1 MKTTSL
7 LFLFGFSSFLSHAQS
22 IASPTLTSGG
32 SSAGILGSGSTYY
45 GFQAGKISTAQ
56 FNTFIGNNTGMLN
69 TGGSSNL
76 FVGSFAGMGNVTG
89 TNNVLLGTKS
99 GVNVTGSNNTFTGT
113 GSGTNL
119 DQTCPAT
126 ACPNYGNNNSF
137 FGAASGSANST
148 GSNNVFLGSSSGF
161 LNTNGQNNTYIGV
174 NSGSKDNGS
183 GNVFLGANSGSLSAG
198 KFPVSSINNQL
209 FIDNS
214 ATTTPLIWGDFA
226 MDQLK
231 LNGKVGIG
239 FGNLTIF
246 PTSAGAVD
254 VSNYKLFVAGGILA
268 EEMRIKLRGPSNG
281 LWADY
286 VFLKEYKLK
295 TIFEVEKYI
304 KQNGHLENVPTAE
317 DVKKNGL
324 NLSEI
329 ARIQQEKIEELTLYM
344 IEQAKKIKILEDI
357 LINK

>member
-1 MKTTSL
+1 MKTTSF
-7 LFLFGFSSFLSHAQS
+7 LFLFGFTCFFLQAQNV
-22 IASPTLTSGG
+22 ASTAYLTSGG
-32 SSAGILGSGSTYY
+32 Y
-45 GFQAGKISTAQ
+45 QAGSASATPTY
-56 FNTFIGNNTGMLN
+56 NTFYGATAGKLTTGISNTLIGNFYSSSTQGLSTGASNTLVGHNAGGLITTGSRNTSFGHNAGGYLN
-69 TGGSSNL
+69 NSDNTCIGYQTMGYNT
-76 FVGSFAGMGNVTG
+76 SF
-89 TNNVLLGTKS
+89 TKS
-99 GVNVTGSNNTFTGT
+99 VALGNEAGCYTVGTDNLYLGYRAGYFTKGSNNILIGAGAGT
-113 GSGTNL
+113 S
-119 DQTCPAT
+119 QTI
-126 ACPNYGNNNSF
+126 
-137 FGAASGSANST
+137 
-148 GSNNVFLGSSSGF
+148 SN
-161 LNTNGQNNTYIGV
+161 
-174 NSGSKDNGS
+174 K
-183 GNVFLGANSGSLSAG
+183 
-198 KFPVSSINNQL
+198 L

-239 FGNLTIF
+239 FENLTVF
-246 PTSAGAVD
+246 PTTAGAVD

-268 EEMRIKLRGPSNG
+268 DEMRIKLRGPLNS

-304 KQNGHLENVPTAE
+304 KQNGHLENVPSAE